1 MEIQTLNPTTPR
13 QRQRIE
19 AFLKRNGLRFD
30 DMHYYAAITD
40 DDGEMI
46 AGGGLKGNVIK
57 CVAVDDAHKGEA
69 IANTLISH
77 LIAHANEEGHSNVM
91 LFTKPKTDNSSRV
104 CRSDCSPKHPKP
116 YLWRRASEE

>member
-30 DMHYYAAITD
+30 DMYYYAAITD

-57 CVAVDDAHKGEA
+57 CVAVDVRIRAKLSPTHS
-69 IANTLISH
+69 SH
-77 LIAHANEEGHSNVM
+77 TS
-91 LFTKPKTDNSSRV
+91 
-104 CRSDCSPKHPKP
+104 
-116 YLWRRASEE
+116 